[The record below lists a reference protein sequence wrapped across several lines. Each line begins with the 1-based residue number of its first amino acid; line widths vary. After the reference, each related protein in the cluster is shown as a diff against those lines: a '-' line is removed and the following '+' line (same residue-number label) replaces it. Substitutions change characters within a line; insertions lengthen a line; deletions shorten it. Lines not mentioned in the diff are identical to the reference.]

1 MNKMNKFNFNLIKLF
16 DIMNKKKVF
25 LLKVFTNLIF
35 QILVTFVIFYNVKI
49 DIINNKL
56 SLILL
61 VLLQFGIIF
70 IFSFFEIPIFF
81 KFLLMTLFS
90 AIWGLIFIGLK
101 KHISPE
107 IIKTAIFGALGIFI
121 GIFIFGLI
129 LVGFGVYLDYK
140 FGFVLLGLLL
150 LLIIT
155 TIVLRLMNKYHIFHK
170 GIAVISIIL
179 FSLFIIY
186 DTNNILYNDTKDVI
200 GASMDYYLDII
211 NIFTNIVNFES

>member
-1 MNKMNKFNFNLIKLF
+1 MKKYNFDLKKLF
-16 DIMNKKKVF
+16 DIMNKKKTF
-25 LLKVFTNLIF
+25 LLQIFTNLIF

-49 DIINNKL
+49 DIINNNNIF
-56 SLILL
+56 LILL
-61 VLLQFGIIF
+61 ILLQFGIIF
-70 IFSFFEIPIFF
+70 IFSFIELPIFV

-101 KHISPE
+101 NHVSPE
-107 IIKTAIFGALGIFI
+107 VIKTAIFGALGIFI
-121 GIFIFGLI
+121 GIFLFGLL
-129 LVGFGVYLDYK
+129 LVAFGIYLDYR

-155 TIVLRLMNKYHIFHK
+155 TIVLRLMNKYHGVHK
-170 GIAVISIIL
+170 SIAVISIIL
-179 FSLFIIY
+179 FSFFIIY

-211 NIFTNIVNFES
+211 NIFINIVNYES

>member
-1 MNKMNKFNFNLIKLF
+1 MKKYNFDPKKLF

-25 LLKVFTNLIF
+25 LLQIFTNLIF

-49 DIINNKL
+49 DIINNNL

-70 IFSFFEIPIFF
+70 IFSFLEIPVFF

-90 AIWGLIFIGLK
+90 VIWGLILIGLK
-101 KHISPE
+101 NHVSPE
-107 IIKTAIFGALGIFI
+107 VIRTAIFGTLGIFI
-121 GIFIFGLI
+121 GIFLFGLL
-129 LVGFGVYLDYK
+129 LVAFGVYLDYR

-155 TIVLRLMNKYHIFHK
+155 TIVLRLMNKYHGFHK

-179 FSLFIIY
+179 FSFFIIY
-186 DTNNILYNDTKDVI
+186 DTNNILYNDTNDVI
-200 GASMDYYLDII
+200 GASMDYYLDIM
-211 NIFTNIVNFES
+211 NIFINIVNYES

>member
-1 MNKMNKFNFNLIKLF
+1 MKKYNFDPKKLF

-25 LLKVFTNLIF
+25 LLQIFTNLIF

-49 DIINNKL
+49 DIINNNL

-70 IFSFFEIPIFF
+70 LFSFLEIPVFF

-90 AIWGLIFIGLK
+90 VIWGLILIGLK
-101 KHISPE
+101 NHVTPE
-107 IIKTAIFGALGIFI
+107 VIRTAIFGALGIFI
-121 GIFIFGLI
+121 GIFLFGLL
-129 LVGFGVYLDYK
+129 LVAFGVYLDYRV
-140 FGFVLLGLLL
+140 GFVLLGLLG

-155 TIVLRLMNKYHIFHK
+155 TIVLRLMNKYHGFHK

-179 FSLFIIY
+179 FSFFIIY
-186 DTNNILYNDTKDVI
+186 DTNNILYNDTNDVI
-200 GASMDYYLDII
+200 GASMDYYLDIM
-211 NIFTNIVNFES
+211 NIFINIVNYES

>member
-1 MNKMNKFNFNLIKLF
+1 MKKYNFDPKKLF

-25 LLKVFTNLIF
+25 LLQIFTNLIF

-49 DIINNKL
+49 DIINNNL

-70 IFSFFEIPIFF
+70 LFSFLEIPVFF

-90 AIWGLIFIGLK
+90 VIWGLILIGLK
-101 KHISPE
+101 NHVTPE
-107 IIKTAIFGALGIFI
+107 VIRTAIFGALGIFI
-121 GIFIFGLI
+121 GIFLFGLL
-129 LVGFGVYLDYK
+129 LVAFGVYLDYRV
-140 FGFVLLGLLL
+140 GFVLLGLLL

-155 TIVLRLMNKYHIFHK
+155 TIVLRLMNKYHGFHK

-179 FSLFIIY
+179 FSFFIIY
-186 DTNNILYNDTKDVI
+186 DTNNILYNDTNDVI
-200 GASMDYYLDII
+200 GASMDYYLDIMK
-211 NIFTNIVNFES
+211 E

>member
-1 MNKMNKFNFNLIKLF
+1 MKKYNFDPKKLF

-25 LLKVFTNLIF
+25 LLQIFTNLIF

-49 DIINNKL
+49 DIINNNL

-70 IFSFFEIPIFF
+70 LFSFLEIPVFF

-90 AIWGLIFIGLK
+90 VIWGLILIGLK
-101 KHISPE
+101 NHVTPE
-107 IIKTAIFGALGIFI
+107 VIRTAIFGALGIFI
-121 GIFIFGLI
+121 GIFLFGLL
-129 LVGFGVYLDYK
+129 LVAFGVYLDYRV
-140 FGFVLLGLLL
+140 GFVLLGLLL

-155 TIVLRLMNKYHIFHK
+155 TIVLRLMNKYHGFHK

-179 FSLFIIY
+179 FSFFIIY
-186 DTNNILYNDTKDVI
+186 DTNNILYNDTNDVI
-200 GASMDYYLDII
+200 GASMDYYLDIM
-211 NIFTNIVNFES
+211 NIFINIVNYES